1 MATATTAKEVKTAET
16 VEKPSAYPEKVTIRL
31 PRALP
36 GEEDT
41 LFVGVNGK
49 GYRIKKGVDVAVP
62 RSVAEVLRHSED
74 AKDAALRYVE
84 SM

>member
-1 MATATTAKEVKTAET
+1 MATATTAKEAKAVDTVPVKDT
-16 VEKPSAYPEKVTIRL
+16 VTIRL

-49 GYRIKKGVDVAVP
+49 GYRIKKGVEVEVP
-62 RSVAEVLRHSED
+62 RSVAEVLRNSEA
-74 AKDAALRYVE
+74 AKDAALRYAE
-84 SM
+84 AM